1 MIMVLAALIV
11 AHVYFNVENMINLTA
26 CIEFLKIVLTFFLTT
41 YIMLQTFVTLQTY
54 GISVLY

>member
-26 CIEFLKIVLTFFLTT
+26 CIEFLKIVLTFFFNNVYYAANFCYAANLWH
-41 YIMLQTFVTLQTY
+41 
-54 GISVLY
+54 